1 VSRKLVANCGA
12 RLASPIARWPVPRSN
27 VGSNLHLHIGVKSDP
42 IEYRYSWD
50 WLLQILSEE
59 GVHHLQIG
67 TFFEL
72 YHLPDSEFIALREKA
87 ESLGVEISSVFTAHR
102 ELGGF
107 FRGNTEW
114 ESVALRNYQRL
125 IRVGALLGARS
136 VGSNPGSVMRDRM
149 DLKRSGIRSYIDSM
163 KQLMHLA
170 FQEGIEVLT
179 IEPMSCLA
187 EPPTLPSEL
196 EEIAGELSAHH
207 LRFPDDT
214 ARVGYCFDISH
225 GYVDEDRV
233 QRYSAFE
240 LLEAALPYV
249 TELHLKNTDSF
260 LESTF
265 GFTPEDRARGI
276 VDVAAVRDY
285 LVTHADALPRD
296 LIGYLEI
303 GGPKLGRDYSD
314 RELERQLRVSI
325 RYLQE
330 QFATLPAELAD
341 RVEAP
346 PEIWPAAVLSN
357 PPPPAAPAIK
367 IAPSMMCADMGR
379 MRDQIQELESIG
391 VDLLHWDIMDAHFV
405 PNMPCGLVLLEQMRN
420 LTSLPFDVHLMVED
434 NDFFIAA
441 LAKIGVEMISVHH
454 ESARHSDR
462 TLSLIKESGAA
473 AGIALNPATPPAVME
488 YLAHLLDFVLVMT
501 VNPGFAG
508 QRLCASGLA
517 KIAGCKKWLS
527 SAGLSIPIEV
537 DGNVSFDN
545 IPRMVEAGADIL
557 VAGTSSLFSS
567 SGTLHK
573 NAGRLRAA
581 IAAGWRGQEQ
591 ATELIADK

>member
-1 VSRKLVANCGA
+1 MATNL
-12 RLASPIARWPVPRSN
+12 RLQV
-27 VGSNLHLHIGVKSDP
+27 GVKSDP

-50 WLLQILSEE
+50 WLLKILSEE
-59 GVHHLQIG
+59 GVHHLQVG

-87 ESLGVEISSVFTAHR
+87 ERLGVEISSVFTAHR

-107 FRGNTEW
+107 FRGNPEW
-114 ESVALRNYQRL
+114 ETVALRNYQRL

-136 VGSNPGSVMRDRM
+136 VGSNPGAVMRDRM
-149 DLKRSGIRSYIDSM
+149 DLKRSGIRSYIAAM
-163 KQLMHLA
+163 KQLMHVA
-170 FQEGIEVLT
+170 FRHGIEVLT

-196 EEIAGELSAHH
+196 EEIAEELSAYH
-207 LRFPDDT
+207 LQSPQDT
-214 ARVGYCFDISH
+214 ACVGYCFDISH
-225 GYVDEDRV
+225 GYIDEDRIK
-233 QRYSAFE
+233 RHSAAE
-240 LLEAALPYV
+240 LLETALPYV

-265 GFTPEDRARGI
+265 GFTPEDRTRGT
-276 VDVAAVRDY
+276 VDVAAVKDY
-285 LVTHADALPRD
+285 LLAHADVLPRD
-296 LIGYLEI
+296 LVGYLEI

-314 RELERQLRVSI
+314 RELERQLRLSI
-325 RYLQE
+325 QYLQE
-330 QFATLPAELAD
+330 QFATQPQQLAD
-341 RVEAP
+341 SVEVP
-346 PEIWPAAVLSN
+346 PEVRPATAISERPSLS
-357 PPPPAAPAIK
+357 APAIK

-454 ESARHSDR
+454 ESARHGDR

-473 AGIALNPATPPAVME
+473 AGIALNPATTPAVME
-488 YLAHLLDFVLVMT
+488 YLTHLLDFVVVMT

-508 QRLCASGLA
+508 QRLCGSGLA

-527 SAGLSIPIEV
+527 SAGLNIPIEV
-537 DGNVSFDN
+537 DGNVSFEN

-557 VAGTSSLFSS
+557 VAGTSSLFSP
-567 SGTLHK
+567 SGNLYK
-573 NAGRLRAA
+573 NAGSIRMA
-581 IAAGWRGQEQ
+581 IAKGARGREQ
-591 ATELIADK
+591 AAEDADNSAVAGALRSR

>member
-1 VSRKLVANCGA
+1 MTTNL
-12 RLASPIARWPVPRSN
+12 RLQV
-27 VGSNLHLHIGVKSDP
+27 GVKSDP

-59 GVHHLQIG
+59 GVHHLQVG

-87 ESLGVEISSVFTAHR
+87 ERMGVEISSVFTAHR

-107 FRGNTEW
+107 FRGNPEW
-114 ESVALRNYQRL
+114 EAVALRNYQRL

-136 VGSNPGSVMRDRM
+136 VGSNPGAVMRDQM
-149 DLKRSGIRSYIDSM
+149 DLKRSGIHSYIDAM
-163 KQLMHLA
+163 KQLMHVA
-170 FQEGIEVLT
+170 YRRGIEVLT

-196 EEIAGELSAHH
+196 KEIAEELSTYH
-207 LRFPDDT
+207 LQSPQDT

-225 GYVDEDRV
+225 GYVDGDRIKRHSV
-233 QRYSAFE
+233 LE
-240 LLEAALPYV
+240 LLETALPYV

-276 VDVAAVRDY
+276 VDVAAVKDY
-285 LVTHADALPRD
+285 LLTHANMLPRD

-314 RELERQLRVSI
+314 RELERQLRLSI
-325 RYLQE
+325 QYLQE
-330 QFATLPAELAD
+330 QFATQTEQLAD
-341 RVEAP
+341 SVEVP
-346 PEIWPAAVLSN
+346 PEIRPAAAVPERPSFT
-357 PPPPAAPAIK
+357 APAIK

-391 VDLLHWDIMDAHFV
+391 ADLLHWDIMDAHFV
-405 PNMPCGLVLLEQMRN
+405 PNMPCGLVLLDQLRN

-434 NDFFIAA
+434 NDFFIGI
-441 LAKIGVEMISVHH
+441 LGKIGVEMISVHH
-454 ESARHSDR
+454 ESARHGDR

-473 AGIALNPATPPAVME
+473 AGMALNPATPPAVME

-508 QRLCASGLA
+508 QRLCSSGLA

-527 SAGLSIPIEV
+527 SVGLSIPIEV
-537 DGNVSFDN
+537 DGNVSFDH
-545 IPRMVEAGADIL
+545 IPEMVEAGADIL
-557 VAGTSSLFSS
+557 VAGTSSLFSP
-567 SGTLHK
+567 SGTLYK
-573 NAGRLRAA
+573 NASRIRTA
-581 IAAGWRGQEQ
+581 IAAGARSKQQ
-591 ATELIADK
+591 AEESDGNSAVTGALRSR